1 MRNRPTG
8 EELLAIARRTLL
20 DDLLP
25 LMPADKS
32 YEALMI
38 ANAMAIASRELTR
51 CNRDDPGSDRLIAQ
65 FYREAGLDPGTEV
78 SECAL
83 ARLIRSRAVDAKHAS
98 RLFELLLT
106 LTRDKV
112 ALSNPKHPMS
122 EAVHGKQV
130 SDRAR

>member
-20 DDLLP
+20 DHLLP
-25 LMPADKS
+25 LMPAERS

-51 CNRDDPGSDRLIAQ
+51 CNGDDAVADRHIAQ

-78 SECAL
+78 SEYAL
-83 ARLIRSRAVDAKHAS
+83 ARLIRSRAVDAQHAS
-98 RLFELLLT
+98 TLFELLLT
-106 LTRDKV
+106 LTRDKL
-112 ALSNPKHPMS
+112 ALSNPKHLLS
-122 EAVHGKQV
+122 EAAHGKQV